1 MYHDI
6 LVDAPPEAD
15 LARVDRVFL
24 RKSSENFVSRCAGS
38 FGHGGLRAVGG
49 EADALRD

>member
-1 MYHDI
+1 MCHDI
-6 LVDAPPEAD
+6 LVDAPPEAN

-24 RKSSENFVSRCAGS
+24 RKSGENFVSRSAGS
-38 FGHGGLRAVGG
+38 FGYGGLRAVGG